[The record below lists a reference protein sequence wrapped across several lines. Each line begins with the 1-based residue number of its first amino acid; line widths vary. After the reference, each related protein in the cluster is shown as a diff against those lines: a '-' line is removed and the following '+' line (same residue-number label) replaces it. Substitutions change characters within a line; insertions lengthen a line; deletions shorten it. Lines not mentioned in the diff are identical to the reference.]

1 MNEGVEWAA
10 HCAVVLAA
18 LPDGAALSAQA
29 LAEYHGV
36 PRPYLAKSLQALSRE
51 GIVAAQ
57 PGRTGGYYLARPAAE
72 ITLLDVVHAVEGRR
86 PAFTC
91 TEIRQRGPIRSPAET
106 YRAPCRIKTAMRTA
120 ERAWADELRRTT
132 IAGLAAEVAAHV
144 PPETLLAG
152 ATWLAGRV
160 GRSPA

>member
-18 LPDGAALSAQA
+18 LPAGAALSAQA
-29 LAEYHGV
+29 LAEFHGV

-91 TEIRQRGPIRSPAET
+91 TEIRQRGPVRSHDAA
-106 YRAPCRIKTAMRTA
+106 YRAPCQIKAAMRTA
-120 ERAWADELRRTT
+120 ERAWADELRATT
-132 IAGLAAEVAAHV
+132 IAGLAAEVAAHL
-144 PPETLLAG
+144 PTETLLAG
-152 ATWLAGRV
+152 AAWLSERAGR
-160 GRSPA
+160 A